1 MYCSLFNKSES
12 FTLSDKVA
20 FKNFKVVYFVRQ
32 YLELQLLTP
41 FVCLTISNIT
51 AVILKHLYNLK
62 NYHVFLQLYGV
73 IVNCITT
80 IITCDFIH
88 ISTCTGSNSKVYPS
102 TNLLTNMTYLGIMN
116 RPDRAWKCQCG
127 TVMPRLTYLRCTN
140 CDADKNTGE
149 SLLHKKG
156 DWSCPKCGCNNF
168 AKRTE
173 CYRCKEKRTD

>member
-1 MYCSLFNKSES
+1 MFSYS
-12 FTLSDKVA
+12 FT
-20 FKNFKVVYFVRQ
+20 
-32 YLELQLLTP
+32 
-41 FVCLTISNIT
+41 
-51 AVILKHLYNLK
+51 
-62 NYHVFLQLYGV
+62 GV
-73 IVNCITT
+73 IVICITT

-88 ISTCTGSNSKVYPS
+88 ISTCTGTNSKVYPS

-168 AKRTE
+168 AKRTKSSL
-173 CYRCKEKRTD
+173 YHKFPPQKLLRKVLPVIGKPNFLLCKKPAKQ